1 MPALVITT
9 EGDVKPASVPSDQ
22 SAHLAWMYEQIS
34 CSTVD
39 VVGMPHDLDFW
50 IDDEGLITGK
60 PVNVIATLWARYF
73 GGLDVTLHGDVILAK
88 HDSRGN
94 TVDPSDREAVAFMV
108 TMEKVL
114 DMAVESLPDVAVIE
128 MPDISLN

>member
-34 CSTVD
+34 CSMVD

-50 IDDEGLITGK
+50 IDDEGEIAGK

-73 GGLDVTLHGDVILAK
+73 AGLDVILYGDVILAK
-88 HDSRGN
+88 HDGQGN
-94 TVDPSDREAVAFMV
+94 TVDPSDRETTAFML
-108 TMEKVL
+108 TMVKVI
-114 DMAVESLPDVAVIE
+114 DMATGVLVSE
-128 MPDISLN
+128 ISPN